1 VKRDISP
8 KGAIILWDLPQFHNN
23 RKVSPP
29 LGGLGG
35 LEESAGKSIKKYYL
49 RISKFSREM
58 REIQM
63 VDLKAQYE
71 KIGSEIDDS
80 IKSVLVSTDFIKG
93 PDVKLFEEDLQ
104 EYMGIKHV
112 VSCANGTDALYLAMM
127 VLGLKPGDEVITTDF
142 TFIATIEVVALL
154 GLKPVIVDPEPGT
167 FNISLEAVQNAVTPK
182 TKAIVP
188 VHLFGQCADMES
200 LMTLAEKHDL
210 YVIEDA
216 AQATGADYFF
226 KNGTTK
232 KAGTIGHIGT
242 TSFFPSKNLGC
253 YGDGGALY
261 TNDETFARKLRSIA
275 NHGMKV
281 RYYYDDI
288 GINSRLDTIQAAILR
303 VKLKHLSEFNAA
315 RKAVA
320 DRYDEAFA
328 GCRSISVPERA
339 GYSSHIFH
347 QYTIKVKNGRRDE
360 LKKFLESKNI
370 PSMVYYPGPL
380 HMQKAYCYLGYTDN
394 DFPVTTTL
402 CKEVLS
408 LPMHPNMDGEQI
420 DYITLNVLEFFD
432 K

>member
-1 VKRDISP
+1 
-8 KGAIILWDLPQFHNN
+8 
-23 RKVSPP
+23 
-29 LGGLGG
+29 
-35 LEESAGKSIKKYYL
+35 
-49 RISKFSREM
+49 M

-71 KIGSEIDDS
+71 MIGSEIDS
-80 IKSVLVSTDFIKG
+80 AIKSVLVSTAFIKG
-93 PDVKLFEEDLQ
+93 SDVKLFEEELQ
-104 EYMGIKHV
+104 EYMGVKYV

-142 TFIATIEVVALL
+142 TFIATVEVVASL
-154 GLKPVIVDPEPGT
+154 GLKPVIVDPETGT
-167 FNISLEAVQNAVTPK
+167 FNISVEAVKKAITPK

-200 LMTLAEKHDL
+200 IMKLAKEHDL
-210 YVIEDA
+210 FVIEDA

-226 KNGTTK
+226 KNGTIK

-261 TNDETFARKLRSIA
+261 TDNESFAMKLRSIA

-281 RYYYDDI
+281 RYHYDDI
-288 GINSRLDTIQAAILR
+288 GVNSRLDTIQAAILR
-303 VKLKHLSEFNAA
+303 VKLKRLSKFNAA

-320 DRYDEAFA
+320 DLYDKAFE
-328 GCRSISVPERA
+328 GCNSITVPVRA
-339 GYSSHIFH
+339 DYSSHIFH
-347 QYTIKVKNGRRDE
+347 QYTIRVKNGKRDD

-370 PSMVYYPGPL
+370 PSMVYYPGPI
-380 HMQKAYCYLGYTDN
+380 HMQTAYGYLGYEEN

-408 LPMHPNMDGEQI
+408 LPIHPDMEREQL
-420 DYITLNVLEFFD
+420 DYIVLNILEFF
-432 K
+432 KE